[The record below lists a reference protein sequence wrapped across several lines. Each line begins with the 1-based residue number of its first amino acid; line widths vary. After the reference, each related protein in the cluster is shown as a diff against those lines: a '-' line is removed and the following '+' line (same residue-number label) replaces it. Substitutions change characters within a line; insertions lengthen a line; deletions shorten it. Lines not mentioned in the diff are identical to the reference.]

1 MIETSTLTTSRL
13 DDTPA
18 KGRAPMIPRRPSTA
32 CLAVAGLIA
41 LLGCSS
47 SDKTKGKSSASP
59 TASATTAAASQ
70 PPRSAFLD
78 VLGEDGL
85 GSLGML
91 DGPQRESALYGRA
104 AAPHTNVEP
113 ARFSAGWV
121 GVEAADVLRRARA
134 KELDQ
139 ATVSTG
145 SRTCLLFHEGGMV
158 RRLMTNDAIESH
170 EFAMS
175 AKGNVLLWLRAVR
188 NEQQSRQL
196 AFFHAGKDLKL
207 YQAWEGNGARRTESA
222 PQGLREY
229 VFSEAKDCF
238 DAFKAKNPTP
248 GVGASV
254 VDTPPPPPPAP
265 KARVESSYSFKIDA
279 VTFKERDSIRVT
291 FDAPL
296 GPAGDNRY
304 WIAVVPA
311 NAADSEFGVW
321 HYLDTGATTDTLT
334 APTSGEYEI
343 RLHDAFPLF
352 PYRVM
357 ARQRISV
364 TAAAPTAIAGGEC
377 ANAGA
382 PGTFCTLS
390 GGMRG
395 YCDLTTG
402 TCEDQ
407 CPGGQ
412 GLAPDGHCYPACPD
426 NGNCGDG
433 CACEWQVCVCP
444 PGD

>member
-1 MIETSTLTTSRL
+1 MPPWKVT
-13 DDTPA
+13 
-18 KGRAPMIPRRPSTA
+18 TA
-32 CLAVAGLIA
+32 CVAAAGLVA
-41 LLGCSS
+41 LTGCSS
-47 SDKTKGKSSASP
+47 SDKSKGKSSAGP
-59 TASATTAAASQ
+59 TATASTASGPRTPQ
-70 PPRSAFLD
+70 RSAFLD

-113 ARFSAGWV
+113 AKFSAGWV

-134 KELDQ
+134 KELEQ
-139 ATVSTG
+139 ATVSTA
-145 SRTCLLFHEGGMV
+145 SRTCLLFHEGGIV
-158 RRLMTNDAIESH
+158 RRLLTNDAIESH

-188 NEQQSRQL
+188 DEQQSRQL

-207 YQAWEGNGARRTESA
+207 YQAWEGNGSRRTEPA
-222 PQGLREY
+222 PAGLREY

-238 DAFKAKNPTP
+238 DAFHAKNPTP

-254 VDTPPPPPPAP
+254 VDTPPPPPPPPPPA
-265 KARVESSYSFKIDA
+265 KVESAYSFKIDSA
-279 VTFKERDSIRVT
+279 TFQERDSIRIT
-291 FDAPL
+291 FDSPI
-296 GPAGDNRY
+296 GSAGDNKF
-304 WIAVVPA
+304 WIAIVPA
-311 NAADSEFGVW
+311 SAPDSEFGSW
-321 HYLDTGATTDTLT
+321 HYLDTGAATDTLV
-334 APTSGEYEI
+334 APTAGEYEI

-364 TAAAPTAIAGGEC
+364 TAAPPKPIEGGEC
-377 ANAGA
+377 ANAGT
-382 PGTFCTLS
+382 PGTFCSLPS
-390 GGMRG
+390 GFRG

-407 CPGGQ
+407 CPGGM
-412 GLAPDGHCYPACPD
+412 GLAPDGHCYPACPG

-433 CACEWQVCVCP
+433 CSCEWHVCVCP